1 MDLGRLRALRELA
14 LRKTMAAA
22 AEALSV
28 SPSAISQQISQLE
41 QEAGL
46 KLVKRRGRGVTLT
59 PAGHMLVKHAERIIA
74 VLQEAKTDLAEMKR
88 TVAGELRVTAFPSAA
103 SALIPMTIRELGRLH
118 SRLHILFHEME
129 PTESLLALRA
139 WRTDVALIDN
149 LTVSVDLQQ
158 LNIETIDLIED
169 SLYAILPASH
179 ALAAKPTIGLPE
191 LRNERWVLDTAS
203 HAYSEFVIR
212 ECQAHGFEPLIN
224 AYCNGIDVMLALI
237 EVACSI
243 SVLPGFRLRRY
254 SGDFVVRRIVPDIQ
268 RKILIAFRR
277 GEHRHPAIQAFT
289 TQLLKSA
296 AALND
301 SGDQACQPLRVGTHS
316 Q

>member
-1 MDLGRLRALRELA
+1 MDLGRLRSLRELA

-22 AEALSV
+22 ADALSV

-46 KLVKRRGRGVTLT
+46 ELVERRGRGVTLT
-59 PAGHMLVKHAERIIA
+59 PAGRMLVTHAERIIA
-74 VLQEAKTDLAEMKR
+74 VLEEAKTDLAEMKR
-88 TVAGELRVTAFPSAA
+88 IVAGELRVTAFPSVA
-103 SALIPMTIRELGRLH
+103 SALIPTTIRELGRLH
-118 SRLHILFHEME
+118 PRLQILFHEME

-139 WRTDVALIDN
+139 WQADVALIDD
-149 LTVSVDLQQ
+149 LTVPADLQEV
-158 LNIETIDLIED
+158 NIETVELIDD

-179 ALAAKPTIGLPE
+179 ALAAKPTIALPE

-203 HAYSEFVIR
+203 HAYSEVVIR
-212 ECQAHGFEPLIN
+212 ECRAHGFDPLIN

-254 SGDFVVRRIVPDIQ
+254 SGDFAVRRIVPDIQ

-277 GEHRHPAIQAFT
+277 GEHRNPAIEAFT
-289 TQLLKSA
+289 TQLLESA
-296 AALND
+296 AALKGSND
-301 SGDQACQPLRVGTHS
+301 PAYPPLRT
-316 Q
+316 